1 MEDIKRW
8 IWKLTLML
16 LLLLS
21 LWRLWLQSYSRCNND
36 MHESKVSMLYFHYLN
51 SFLVL
56 KRKIWDV
63 CIPRRKTNLSPL
75 EHQNHKGLVPALPNL
90 YRNGGHSEVSF
101 HEVCYS
107 GEDVIF
113 PRQVTRW
120 THSLFQL
127 LLTGFRDRHM
137 SPSDDS
143 SFLCFSWDFPVPS
156 SKSSIDESL
165 IKGWS
170 RCYNDLNSTGEGKH
184 CSELVGSCF
193 PESNA

>member
-1 MEDIKRW
+1 
-8 IWKLTLML
+8 ML

-21 LWRLWLQSYSRCNND
+21 LWRLWLQSYSRCNNN
-36 MHESKVSMLYFHYLN
+36 MHESKVSMLYFNYLH

-56 KRKIWDV
+56 KRKFWNV

-75 EHQNHKGLVPALPNL
+75 EHQNQKGLMPALPKL
-90 YRNGGHSEVSF
+90 YRNGGGHSEVSF
-101 HEVCYS
+101 QEVCDS
-107 GEDVIF
+107 GEDVLF
-113 PRQVTRW
+113 LRQVTRW
-120 THSLFQL
+120 TLSLFQL
-127 LLTGFRDRHM
+127 LLTGFRDRCLHLM
-137 SPSDDS
+137 SLL
-143 SFLCFSWDFPVPS
+143 FFAFSWDFPVPS

-184 CSELVGSCF
+184 CGELVGSCF

>member
-127 LLTGFRDRHM
+127 LLTLALEIDTCLHLM
-137 SPSDDS
+137 SL
-143 SFLCFSWDFPVPS
+143 LCFAFHEISQYHLQ
-156 SKSSIDESL
+156 SL
-165 IKGWS
+165 PLMS
-170 RCYNDLNSTGEGKH
+170 L
-184 CSELVGSCF
+184 
-193 PESNA
+193 